1 MLVSTRCVPNQL
13 QNGDPKPCASVDL
26 NGGYVILKDRRGL
39 TQYLLIPTMR
49 VSGIESA
56 YLLAPGAPNY
66 FADAWR
72 ERGYVERA
80 AGRAL
85 PRPAI
90 SLAINSAEGRS
101 QNQLHI
107 HIDCIRADVQEV
119 LGRELSM
126 IADAWA
132 PLSEPLVA
140 GHHYRAIRVLG
151 DTLDGTKT
159 VWEEISGGLD
169 QLQLGKREV
178 NSRAYCAAFNFKGAD
193 QQKKVGQ
200 LSGGERNRVHLAKM
214 LKSGANVLLLDE
226 PTNDLD
232 VDTLRAL
239 EEALEDFA
247 GCAVIISHDRWFLDR
262 IATHILAFESDSRV
276 EWFEGNYQDYEKDK
290 MRRLGIESVIPQRIK
305 YKKFSR

>member
-1 MLVSTRCVPNQL
+1 MKNGGSISLKSLLASAVISVILGVSSCTSGENPDALWMLVSTQCVPNQL
-13 QNGDPKPCASVDL
+13 QHGDPKPCASVDL
-26 NGGYVILKDRRGL
+26 NDGYVILKDRRGL

-151 DTLDGTKT
+151 DTLDGTNPFILLADGVPGART
-159 VWEEISGGLD
+159 AMGQQSLVVVGAEFASGRPGFIILNSEVDPSSGDNGSGEE
-169 QLQLGKREV
+169 LQ
-178 NSRAYCAAFNFKGAD
+178 NHDCA
-193 QQKKVGQ
+193 
-200 LSGGERNRVHLAKM
+200 
-214 LKSGANVLLLDE
+214 
-226 PTNDLD
+226 
-232 VDTLRAL
+232 
-239 EEALEDFA
+239 
-247 GCAVIISHDRWFLDR
+247 
-262 IATHILAFESDSRV
+262 IARS
-276 EWFEGNYQDYEKDK
+276 
-290 MRRLGIESVIPQRIK
+290 
-305 YKKFSR
+305 